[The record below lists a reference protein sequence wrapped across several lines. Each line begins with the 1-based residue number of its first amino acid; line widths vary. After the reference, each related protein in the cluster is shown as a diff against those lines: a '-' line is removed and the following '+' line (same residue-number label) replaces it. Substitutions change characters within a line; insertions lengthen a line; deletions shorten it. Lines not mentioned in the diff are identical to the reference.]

1 MIRNMIRAVTREDVP
16 HIIAIERTSFPKP
29 WDDDVFRI
37 LGAWRGRV
45 RTQKGKT
52 VLMYVIEEDGELA
65 GYIVWEEDVQLEES
79 HLLNIAVRQKSR
91 RRGLGR
97 ELLDHALSMMR
108 ERNMSLCRLE
118 VRESNK
124 PAQALYTSAGM
135 SVQCHEDHYYEDED
149 ALIYSIRL

>member
-1 MIRNMIRAVTREDVP
+1 MIQKLIRAITREDVP

-52 VLMYVIEEDGELA
+52 VFMNVIEEDGELA
-65 GYIVWEEDVQLEES
+65 GYIVWEEDAQLEES
-79 HLLNIAVRQKSR
+79 HLLNIAIHQQRK

-97 ELLDHALSMMR
+97 ELLDYALSMMR
-108 ERNMSLCRLE
+108 ERKMSLCRLE
-118 VRESNK
+118 VRQSNT
-124 PAQALYTSAGM
+124 PAQALYVSAGM
-135 SVQCHEDHYYEDED
+135 SLLCRDDHYYEDED
-149 ALIYSIRL
+149 ALIYTIRL

>member
-1 MIRNMIRAVTREDVP
+1 MIRNLIRFVTRDDVP
-16 HIIAIERTSFPKP
+16 HIIAIERMSFPKP

-52 VLMYVIEEDGELA
+52 VFMCVIEEDSDLA
-65 GYIVWEEDVQLEES
+65 GYIVWEEDFQLKES
-79 HLLNIAVRQKSR
+79 HLLNIAIRQQSR

-97 ELLDHALSMMR
+97 ELLEYALSMMR

-118 VRESNK
+118 VRESNI
-124 PAQALYTSAGM
+124 PAQALYANAGM
-135 SVQCHEDHYYEDED
+135 SVLCHDDHYYEEED
-149 ALIYSIRL
+149 ALIYTIQL